1 MLLLYLFLFSVVFLL
16 FLCTGLMLL
25 VLRAGAAEVAAVQ
38 LLRLSRAAA
47 VQLLGLKVGS
57 VRVCVCV
64 CACVCVCG
72 CTWVCVCILWGVQ
85 LLGLSCQ

>member
-1 MLLLYLFLFSVVFLL
+1 M
-16 FLCTGLMLL
+16 
-25 VLRAGAAEVAAVQ
+25 LRAGAAEVAAVQ
-38 LLRLSRAAA
+38 LLQLSRAAA

-64 CACVCVCG
+64 CVCSCVCVCG
-72 CTWVCVCILWGVQ
+72 CTLVCVCILWGVQ